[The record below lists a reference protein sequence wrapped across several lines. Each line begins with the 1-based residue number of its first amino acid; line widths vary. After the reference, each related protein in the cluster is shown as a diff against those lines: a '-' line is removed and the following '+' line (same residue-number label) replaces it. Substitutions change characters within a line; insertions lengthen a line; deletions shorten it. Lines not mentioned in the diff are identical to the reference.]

1 MDGNNNFGIGDI
13 AMCGFLGNYHGDNGT
28 NIPLRSLLHK
38 VFRSS
43 DCESFYFDKEG
54 RLELAY
60 VSSSLIDIKS
70 EKQPILNETNDIVTV
85 CSGAIYNYIELT
97 KLLKQKNHKFKSEEQ
112 PEIIPHLYE
121 EYGKGFLDY
130 LNGMY
135 ALALWDEK
143 NGRLILARDR
153 LGIKSMYYSISN
165 GNVRFATEIKPLLRF
180 PDISLEIDVIGLTQY
195 LSYGYTLAPRTV
207 LKNIHK
213 LPAGCWMAIENG
225 TITNGTYWD
234 CNNPGERKTAFKEIQ
249 TELLEAFDASIQ
261 LHLRSDV
268 PIGACLSGGIDSGL
282 LVARAS
288 YYYPHLRTYTLRFTG
303 SQFDESPL
311 AEQVARKYDTKH
323 KTFSVDSDA
332 LINLLPKMVWYCDEP
347 LADSG
352 LLPNFIINQL
362 AAEDG
367 VRVVLNGAG
376 GDELFAGYTYYFPSS
391 IEKKLLQFPLMTK
404 VLSNIFKLLNPEI
417 ANKLNRAVAFETNQ
431 IEHYLGHITI
441 MSKEKINK
449 IIKGIDLEQ
458 ELHETRKAYAEN
470 FRGDRLNSLLY
481 ADLKTYLTDNL
492 MLLLDRTSMAHS
504 IEARGPFLD
513 YLFVEKVMAVPGSIK
528 TPGGERKAL
537 LKEISR
543 PFLPMAVIEQSKR
556 GFNSPIQQWI
566 RGRLGDLSDRILL
579 SKRTL
584 QRPWWNGDY
593 LKKIVMNPKART
605 VYFHQL
611 YTIFMLEIWFR
622 IHMDNSLPE
631 PPDVWLEDL

>member
-1 MDGNNNFGIGDI
+1 
-13 AMCGFLGNYHGDNGT
+13 
-28 NIPLRSLLHK
+28 
-38 VFRSS
+38 
-43 DCESFYFDKEG
+43 
-54 RLELAY
+54 
-60 VSSSLIDIKS
+60 
-70 EKQPILNETNDIVTV
+70 
-85 CSGAIYNYIELT
+85 
-97 KLLKQKNHKFKSEEQ
+97 
-112 PEIIPHLYE
+112 
-121 EYGKGFLDY
+121 
-130 LNGMY
+130 
-135 ALALWDEK
+135 
-143 NGRLILARDR
+143 
-153 LGIKSMYYSISN
+153 
-165 GNVRFATEIKPLLRF
+165 
-180 PDISLEIDVIGLTQY
+180 
-195 LSYGYTLAPRTV
+195 
-207 LKNIHK
+207 
-213 LPAGCWMAIENG
+213 
-225 TITNGTYWD
+225 
-234 CNNPGERKTAFKEIQ
+234 
-249 TELLEAFDASIQ
+249 
-261 LHLRSDV
+261 
-268 PIGACLSGGIDSGL
+268 
-282 LVARAS
+282 
-288 YYYPHLRTYTLRFTG
+288 
-303 SQFDESPL
+303 
-311 AEQVARKYDTKH
+311 
-323 KTFSVDSDA
+323 
-332 LINLLPKMVWYCDEP
+332 
-347 LADSG
+347 
-352 LLPNFIINQL
+352 
-362 AAEDG
+362 
-367 VRVVLNGAG
+367 
-376 GDELFAGYTYYFPSS
+376 
-391 IEKKLLQFPLMTK
+391 
-404 VLSNIFKLLNPEI
+404 
-417 ANKLNRAVAFETNQ
+417 
-431 IEHYLGHITI
+431 